1 MTFGDWLKQ
10 TLDVPRW
17 LRSGG
22 YAAAGVVDTLASQ
35 STIWFHVLVLAAFS
49 VAGVVLKVSL
59 SDWRWLALGWALVL
73 AAEAL
78 NTGLEHLCDRV
89 SVERDEFVRRAKDCG
104 AGAVLTTAVGVWIA
118 NALTLWPYLAPRG

>member
-1 MTFGDWLKQ
+1 MTLGAWFKQ
-10 TLDVPRW
+10 VLDVPRW

-22 YAAAGVVDTLASQ
+22 YAVSGLVDTLASQ

-49 VAGVVLKVSL
+49 VSAAALEIAL
-59 SDWRWLALGWALVL
+59 ADWRWLALGWALVF

-89 SVERDEFVRRAKDCG
+89 SPGHDDLVRRAKDCG
-104 AGAVLTTAVGVWIA
+104 GGAVLITAVGVWIA
-118 NALTLWPYLAPRG
+118 NALTLWPYLMER